1 MKLSDYK
8 NKKVLVTGGGG
19 FLGANLVRELINYQ
33 AKVNLF
39 LRSST
44 KPWRLS
50 DVINKVKVYQV
61 DLNKKKKVEQAV
73 RKIKPQII
81 FHLAAYG
88 CYPFQTDIN
97 QIIKTNIQGTVNLL
111 EALNH
116 LNYQSFV
123 NTGTSS
129 EYGYKNK
136 PVKETDLLEPTS
148 FYAVSK
154 ATATHFCQVF
164 SKEFNK
170 PIVTLRPFSIYGDW
184 EEPSRF
190 IPTIITS
197 CLKNKTIKLVP
208 GKQVRDFLYVKDLTR
223 AFLLVG
229 LKNNLGGEII
239 NIGSGKQYLI
249 KETAE
254 KIIQLIGNKVKV
266 KIGAYKPRKWDTDFW
281 VADIKKAK
289 KLLNWKPKYNLKQ
302 GLKKSI
308 EWYKMNLKLYAK

>member
-33 AKVNLF
+33 TKVNLF

-50 DVINKVKVYQV
+50 DIFNKVKVYEV
-61 DLNKKKKVEQAV
+61 DLENKNKVEEAIK
-73 RKIKPQII
+73 KIKPQII

-88 CYPFQTDIN
+88 CYPFQTDTN

-111 EALNH
+111 KALNN
-116 LNYQSFV
+116 LDYQSFV

-136 PVKETDLLEPTS
+136 PMKETDLLEPAS

-164 SKEFNK
+164 SKGFNK
-170 PIVTLRPFSIYGDW
+170 PIVTLRPFSVYGDW

-190 IPTIITS
+190 ISTIITS
-197 CLKNKTIKLVP
+197 CLKKKAIKLVP
-208 GKQVRDFLYVKDLTR
+208 GKQVRDFLYTKDLTK
-223 AFLLVG
+223 AFLLAG
-229 LKNNLGGEII
+229 LRNNLGGEII

-254 KIIQLIGNKVKV
+254 KIIQLVGNKVKV
-266 KIGAYKPRKWDTDFW
+266 EIGAYKPRKWDTDFW
-281 VADIKKAK
+281 ISDINKAK
-289 KLLNWKPKYNLKQ
+289 KLLNWKTEYSLEQ
-302 GLKKSI
+302 GLKESI
-308 EWYKMNLKLYAK
+308 SWYKNNLDLYF